1 MRAVDVKTRTAM
13 TPAHAQFLGA
23 LAVSAGL
30 LFAMV
35 WLAARTSLIELRRP
49 DRCPA
54 CGRIRRHGVCG
65 CS

>member
-1 MRAVDVKTRTAM
+1 M
-13 TPAHAQFLGA
+13 TPVHAQFLGA

-35 WLAARTSLIELRRP
+35 WLAARMGL
-49 DRCPA
+49 RCPA